1 MASTRNIRGI
11 SIEIGGD
18 TTKLENSLK
27 TVYQKSTDL
36 SRELRQVDRALKFN
50 PKNVELTSQK
60 QKILTEQVDNT
71 RKRLNELKS
80 AQAEVTRQYE
90 AGEIDAGQYRAFQ
103 RELVETESILKT
115 YERQLSEV
123 SDTHKIVGK
132 AMEEVGGKMQD
143 VGKKISDVG
152 GEMTKKITLP
162 IAGVSIAAGKLGIDF
177 EKSMSE
183 VAAVSGATG
192 EELEQLEKAARDAGS
207 TTDKSARDAADAL
220 QYMALAG
227 WDVEDSQQALMPIL
241 KLSSAANMDLGRT
254 SDLVTDTMSV
264 LGLEIDDL
272 EGYLD
277 VLAQTSR
284 NSNTDVDQL
293 GESFLVVGGKLTQ
306 LGVDVEEGAVA
317 LGLLADNGIKGSEA
331 GRGLNAILTNLT
343 APTGRA
349 KKALEELGI
358 SAFDSNGEFIG
369 IEETLQLVADSTEDM
384 TQEQQ
389 NMYLSMIAGKEHG
402 KTLNALMGELGG
414 GFDNLSGKVS
424 GADGALEEMY
434 DTATDNTMGAINNLR
449 SAIEELGLKIFDN
462 LQPAIEKAVEFV
474 QKLTDKFNA
483 LTPEQQEMI
492 VQIGLMVAA
501 IGPVLVVFGKMISVM
516 GSTIAI
522 GGKLIGSFG
531 SILKVG
537 GVLAKGLGA
546 TVGFIFSPA
555 GAIMVGIAAVIAG
568 GVLLWKNWDKVKA
581 FGASLKDSLTKSW
594 NTLKTNTINTW
605 NNIKDG
611 IMNPINRAKDA
622 VKEAIDKMKGFFNFE
637 WKLPKIKMPKFSVSG
652 SANPLNWLK
661 EGPPKLNVSWHAS
674 GGILTRPGI
683 FGMLGNT
690 LLAGGEHRTG
700 GEAILPLNRLPQIMA
715 DAMERVNRQTQPAQ
729 PQVIK
734 VEGNNEDLGQV
745 TSLLTQLLHKSA
757 DVYLGKEKVGEIM
770 DNEQGRRTDLQG
782 RVAY

>member
-1 MASTRNIRGI
+1 
-11 SIEIGGD
+11 
-18 TTKLENSLK
+18 
-27 TVYQKSTDL
+27 
-36 SRELRQVDRALKFN
+36 
-50 PKNVELTSQK
+50 
-60 QKILTEQVDNT
+60 
-71 RKRLNELKS
+71 
-80 AQAEVTRQYE
+80 
-90 AGEIDAGQYRAFQ
+90 
-103 RELVETESILKT
+103 
-115 YERQLSEV
+115 
-123 SDTHKIVGK
+123 
-132 AMEEVGGKMQD
+132 
-143 VGKKISDVG
+143 
-152 GEMTKKITLP
+152 
-162 IAGVSIAAGKLGIDF
+162 
-177 EKSMSE
+177 
-183 VAAVSGATG
+183 
-192 EELEQLEKAARDAGS
+192 
-207 TTDKSARDAADAL
+207 
-220 QYMALAG
+220 
-227 WDVEDSQQALMPIL
+227 MPIL

-254 SDLVTDTMSV
+254 SDLVSDTMSV

-306 LGVDVEEGAVA
+306 LGVDVEDGAVA

-349 KKALEELGI
+349 KEALEELGI

-369 IEETLQLVADSTEDM
+369 IEETLQLVQDATGDM

-389 NMYLSMIAGKEHG
+389 NLYLSMIAGKEHG

-449 SAIEELGLKIFDN
+449 SAIEELGLKIFEN

-483 LTPEQQEMI
+483 LTPEQQENI
-492 VQIGLMVAA
+492 VKIGMMVAA
-501 IGPVLVVFGKMISVM
+501 IGPALVVFGKLISVV

-531 SILKVG
+531 SILSMG
-537 GVLAKGLGA
+537 STLASGLGA

-568 GVLLWKNWDKVKA
+568 GVLLWKNWDLVKEKA
-581 FGASLKDSLTKSW
+581 GELWVGIKESW
-594 NTLKTNTINTW
+594 NSIKESTSETWNNMKEGTSDSWNNMKESISTKVEEIKSNISGKFGEADLNTALSFSNIGRTISEKLSESDSVVLQKAGSIAGNITDNFDHAYSETGKLFPAIKDTISTTLREADLTVATKMSDIGRSISDNLTDSDNVVMQKAGSILRNITNNFDEAYSETGNSFKAIKMTVSNTMKEAATSAVTKVVEMKNDFTVKFNEIKSNTVTAW

-611 IMNPINRAKDA
+611 IMKPINKAKDA
-622 VKEAIDKMKGFFNFE
+622 VKTAIDTMKGFFNFE

-661 EGPPKLNVSWHAS
+661 DGPPKLNVSWHAK

-683 FGMLGNT
+683 FGMMGNT

-700 GEAILPLNRLPQIMA
+700 GEAILPLNRLPKLMA
-715 DAMERVNRQTQPAQ
+715 DAMEMANRTQRQPMPETVQQRNERPEVNVYQEIHSPKELDARESQRLARINMQQLAYQ
-729 PQVIK
+729 
-734 VEGNNEDLGQV
+734 LGGV
-745 TSLLTQLLHKSA
+745 
-757 DVYLGKEKVGEIM
+757 
-770 DNEQGRRTDLQG
+770 
-782 RVAY
+782 